1 MCMNFKIF
9 RFIIIFRYFSC
20 FLSENLMDSWCRFD
34 DILSST
40 HGKFHVEEEYSFLF
54 CIDEVSVKALLLRL
68 NLACFKLGKDRL
80 RSKSAKDDQLRPVRY
95 LSSDIR
101 HFSLQWKHTVFMTTV
116 IENKS
121 RNRWRVQKQ
130 ESLKKFISRICILFQ
145 PFYIVGCSLVYIAR
159 DKKLKY
165 LHI

>member
-40 HGKFHVEEEYSFLF
+40 HEKFHVVFFLF
-54 CIDEVSVKALLLRL
+54 CVDEVSVKALLLRL

-101 HFSLQWKHTVFMTTV
+101 HFSLQWKHAVFMTMV
-116 IENKS
+116 IGNKT
-121 RNRWRVQKQ
+121 RNTWRVQKQ
-130 ESLKKFISRICILFQ
+130 ESLKTNKISLFLR
-145 PFYIVGCSLVYIAR
+145 SVYYFSRFLLLAVR
-159 DKKLKY
+159 
-165 LHI
+165 